1 MIRPRHPQVLANS
14 DVGGYLY
21 GRMTLRTIAL
31 ALLVAP
37 LSNSGSV
44 TVVCASWPGPF
55 RPQPREPAASRGCG
69 ESGGASWAR
78 CLLSAPMPR
87 ASAPHPAR
95 LTPYPPTLAPHAR
108 RLAQCA
114 ATLAP
119 YKGRSTQCSPPFTPH
134 QGTFAQLARRV
145 AQYAGT
151 LARRA
156 STFPELA
163 ERFVCVA

>member
-1 MIRPRHPQVLANS
+1 LQLSERLPLPTDA
-14 DVGGYLY
+14 
-21 GRMTLRTIAL
+21 
-31 ALLVAP
+31 AP
-37 LSNSGSV
+37 LTATTALPPTEQGATLPTRNRV
-44 TVVCASWPGPF
+44 PPYLPGTEQETAVE
-55 RPQPREPAASRGCG
+55 RPA
-69 ESGGASWAR
+69 WAR

-119 YKGRSTQCSPPFTPH
+119 YKGRSTQRAPPFTPH